1 MIIKLKYIFD
11 VQKQHSDVLSLSD
24 LASFLDDIFLPENN
38 LPTAVEN
45 MTDLNSFQG
54 NFFPERNNISD
65 WLSGNIEFDT
75 IISQPNF
82 QQSAEISNFLD
93 SSYSDASHAI
103 CSQTVQN
110 QNVVKVSSPLTENV
124 SFQQFLY
131 FWF

>member
-1 MIIKLKYIFD
+1 M
-11 VQKQHSDVLSLSD
+11 
-24 LASFLDDIFLPENN
+24 ASFLDDIFLPENN

-54 NFFPERNNISD
+54 NFFPERNISD

-93 SSYSDASHAI
+93 SSYSDASHSI

-124 SFQQFLY
+124 GFRQFLY